1 MNTQSI
7 LPDPVPPIPAAPALL
22 TAAEFC
28 EKYGNHGYELV
39 QGRVHDPNASRED
52 GELQEVTV
60 PWQSHGF
67 ICALIARLIGNFVS
81 ENRLGRVT
89 SNDSWIRTG
98 VNPDS
103 LRGPDVYY
111 FSYERLPP
119 GKIPQGLLP
128 VNPDLVVEVRSPSDS
143 WTEMFT
149 KVVEY
154 LRAGIRAV
162 VILDEET
169 VTASVYRPQALQQTF
184 HAADTLTVP
193 EILPGFSVLVGTLFE

>member
-1 MNTQSI
+1 MTTPAIQSEGTPP
-7 LPDPVPPIPAAPALL
+7 LPIASPPM
-22 TAAEFC
+22 TAVEFC

-39 QGRVHDPNASRED
+39 NGRIHPPLSSPQLAPT
-52 GELQEVTV
+52 QEFMV

-67 ICALIARLIGNFVS
+67 ICALIARLIGNFVF

-89 SNDSWIRTG
+89 SNDSWIRTA

-103 LRGPDVYY
+103 LRGPDVCY
-111 FSYERLPP
+111 FSYDRLPP
-119 GKIPQGLLP
+119 GKIPPGLLA

-149 KVVEY
+149 KVGEY

-169 VTASVYRPQALQQTF
+169 STASVYRPQALQQTF
-184 HAADTLTVP
+184 LATETLTIP
-193 EILPGFSVLVGTLFE
+193 EILPGFSVAVGTLFE